1 MKKVKKTDEKLPMR
15 YWMVDIELTSG
26 EVLQI
31 YVKALT
37 IGDAY
42 EKADEYAEW
51 VSNEKLLNKLRQFKL
66 MV

>member
-1 MKKVKKTDEKLPMR
+1 
-15 YWMVDIELTSG
+15 MVDIELTSG